1 VAVTP
6 WGAFVAPRRPL
17 LARRVVPAER
27 ARNLPDVSAP
37 EWTDIPD
44 VDVLTRVRDGL
55 RSLPEQER
63 RPDAGSSPAA
73 EAPAVPLPRRR

>member
-1 VAVTP
+1 M
-6 WGAFVAPRRPL
+6 
-17 LARRVVPAER
+17 
-27 ARNLPDVSAP
+27 SAP